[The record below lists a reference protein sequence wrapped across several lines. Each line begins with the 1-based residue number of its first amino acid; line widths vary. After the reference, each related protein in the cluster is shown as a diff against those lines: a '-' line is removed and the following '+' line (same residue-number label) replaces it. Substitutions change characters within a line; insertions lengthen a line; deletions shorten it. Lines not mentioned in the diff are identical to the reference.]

1 MHRTITKTDMNKLT
15 NSTPK
20 NAVKSSID
28 RNKNIALNQ
37 SPSPTPFPVGIG
49 QMLEAY
55 FAQYKDAVDALRH
68 EVLQNQQPVP
78 AVADSE
84 KLLTATQAAEMLSL
98 CRQTVFD
105 YAKRG
110 LLISYRLGGRTYF
123 KQGEVV
129 AAMQSQQQPTGR
141 RKQPRK
147 TR

>member
-1 MHRTITKTDMNKLT
+1 MNKLA
-15 NSTPK
+15 NSTPT
-20 NAVKSSID
+20 NALKSGTD
-28 RNKNIALNQ
+28 RNKSIALNQ
-37 SPSPTPFPVGIG
+37 SPTPTPFPAGIG

-55 FAQYKDAVDALRH
+55 FAQFKDAVEALRY
-68 EVLQNQQPVP
+68 EVLQHQQPAP

-84 KLLTATQAAEMLSL
+84 KLLTATEVAKMLSV

-105 YAKRG
+105 YKKRG
-110 LLISYRLGGRTYF
+110 LLISYRLGGKTYF

-129 AAMQSQQQPTGR
+129 AAMQSQQQPTTGR